1 MLLIRRRRAGREG
14 AGGGGQGVRQRVPA
28 VRRGQGAQRLRTR
41 PGRQQGDSLLGTG
54 HFQFHTK
61 KEVAGGKNSG
71 DEDYIV
77 LVTKI
82 KIKSYSSGVAL
93 G

>member
-14 AGGGGQGVRQRVPA
+14 PGGGSQGVRQRVPA

-41 PGRQQGDSLLGTG
+41 PGRQQGDSWLGTG

>member
-14 AGGGGQGVRQRVPA
+14 AGGSRQGVRQRVPA

-41 PGRQQGDSLLGTG
+41 PGRQGDSLLGTG

-61 KEVAGGKNSG
+61 KEAAGGKNSG
-71 DEDYIV
+71 AEDYIV